1 MDGFLVCTFPVGC
14 DDPFA
19 HIGPGAVRTSQ
30 PNSVDFVNDSRE
42 ISIVFD
48 AGQIVASIML
58 SKVVQERIAMA

>member
-1 MDGFLVCTFPVGC
+1 MIRLL
-14 DDPFA
+14 A
-19 HIGPGAVRTSQ
+19 SARVRTSQ